1 MAGRPLEASGSHPT
15 GGVLHCVS
23 MARYL
28 PGLQT
33 RDRILD
39 STRWLLAR
47 VGLDGT
53 TLAAILDRAKVRS
66 GSFYNLFDSK
76 DEAILT
82 VIREAINAVDPHPDG
97 VGKDTVKELVDAYV
111 EFITGQPTLAKIYL
125 QTAVGGALNDEAL
138 AHRILSHHETR
149 VSRLADAIRREDSA
163 TKAKARVEAELL
175 LAGLNGLAFHLLL
188 DPDFDVATR
197 AEDLLASR

>member
-1 MAGRPLEASGSHPT
+1 
-15 GGVLHCVS
+15 
-23 MARYL
+23 MARYS

-47 VGLDGT
+47 AGLDGT
-53 TLAAILDRAKVRS
+53 TLAAILERSKVRT

-82 VIREAINAVDPHPDG
+82 VVREAINAVDPHPDG
-97 VGKDTVKELVDAYV
+97 VGKDTVQELVDAYI

-125 QTAVGGALNDEAL
+125 QTAVGGALHDEAL
-138 AHRILSHHETR
+138 AHRVLSHHETR
-149 VSRLADAIRREDSA
+149 VSRLADAIRRETRT
-163 TKAKARVEAELL
+163 TKQKSLSQAELL
-175 LAGLNGLAFHLLL
+175 LAGLNGLAFHWLL
-188 DPDFDVATR
+188 DPEFDITAR
-197 AEDLLASR
+197 AQELMASR

>member
-1 MAGRPLEASGSHPT
+1 
-15 GGVLHCVS
+15 

-33 RDRILD
+33 RDRILE

-47 VGLDGT
+47 VGLEAT

-76 DEAILT
+76 DEAIIT

-97 VGKDTVKELVDAYV
+97 VGKDTIQELVDAYV
-111 EFITGQPTLAKIYL
+111 EFITGQPALARIYL
-125 QTAVGGALNDEAL
+125 QTAVGGAMTDEAL
-138 AHRILSHHETR
+138 AHRVVSHHKARVTR
-149 VSRLADAIRREDSA
+149 MADAIRRQTRTS
-163 TKAKARVEAELL
+163 KAKSQLEAELL
-175 LAGLNGLAFHLLL
+175 LAGLNGLAFHWLL
-188 DPDFDVATR
+188 DPDFDIAAR
-197 AEDLLASR
+197 AQNLLDNR

>member
-1 MAGRPLEASGSHPT
+1 
-15 GGVLHCVS
+15 

-33 RDRILD
+33 RDRILE

-53 TLAAILDRAKVRS
+53 TLAAILDRAQVRS

-76 DEAILT
+76 DEVILT

-97 VGKDTVKELVDAYV
+97 EGKDTVAELVDAYI
-111 EFITGQPTLAKIYL
+111 EFITTQPTLAKIYL
-125 QTAVGGALNDEAL
+125 QTAVGRAMNDDGL
-138 AHRILSHHETR
+138 AHRVLSHHETR
-149 VSRLADAIRREDSA
+149 VTRLADAISRESA
-163 TKAKARVEAELL
+163 VTVGQSRVEAELL
-175 LAGLNGLAFHLLL
+175 LAGLNGLAFHWLL
-188 DPDFDVATR
+188 DSDFDVAGR
-197 AEDLLASR
+197 ANDLVKSR

>member
-1 MAGRPLEASGSHPT
+1 
-15 GGVLHCVS
+15 

-28 PGLQT
+28 RGLQT

-53 TLAAILDRAKVRS
+53 TLAAILERSKIRS

-97 VGKDTVKELVDAYV
+97 VGKDTEEELVDAYI

-125 QTAVGGALNDEAL
+125 QTAVGGAMNDEAL
-138 AHRILSHHETR
+138 AHRVLSHHETR
-149 VSRLADAIRREDSA
+149 VSRLADAIRRKTRTS
-163 TKAKARVEAELL
+163 KAKSHIEAELL
-175 LAGLNGLAFHLLL
+175 LAGLNGLAFHWLL
-188 DPDFDVATR
+188 DPNFDVAAR
-197 AEDLLASR
+197 ARDLTASR

>member
-1 MAGRPLEASGSHPT
+1 
-15 GGVLHCVS
+15 

-53 TLAAILDRAKVRS
+53 TLSAILERAKVRS

-97 VGKDTVKELVDAYV
+97 IGKDTVEELVDAYI

-125 QTAVGGALNDEAL
+125 QTAVGGAMTDEAL
-138 AHRILSHHETR
+138 AHRVIAHHEAR
-149 VSRLADAIRREDSA
+149 VSRLADAIRRQTRTSR
-163 TKAKARVEAELL
+163 AKSQLEAELL
-175 LAGLNGLAFHLLL
+175 LAGLNGLAFHWLL
-188 DPDFDVATR
+188 DPEFDIAAR
-197 AEDLLASR
+197 ARDLMSSR

>member
-1 MAGRPLEASGSHPT
+1 
-15 GGVLHCVS
+15 

-33 RDRILD
+33 RDRILE

-53 TLAAILDRAKVRS
+53 TLSAILERAKVRS

-76 DEAILT
+76 DEVILT

-97 VGKDTVKELVDAYV
+97 EGKDTVAELVDAYI
-111 EFITGQPTLAKIYL
+111 EFITTQPTLAKIYL
-125 QTAVGGALNDEAL
+125 QTAVAGAMNDEGL
-138 AHRILSHHETR
+138 AHRVLSHHETR
-149 VSRLADAIRREDSA
+149 ATRLADAMQRESRM
-163 TKAKARVEAELL
+163 TVKRSRVEAELL
-175 LAGLNGLAFHLLL
+175 LAGLNGLAFHWLL
-188 DPDFDVATR
+188 DPEFDVAAR
-197 AEDLLASR
+197 ARDLLESR

>member
-1 MAGRPLEASGSHPT
+1 
-15 GGVLHCVS
+15 

-53 TLAAILDRAKVRS
+53 TLSAILERSKVRS

-82 VIREAINAVDPHPDG
+82 VVREAINAVDPHPDG
-97 VGKDTVKELVDAYV
+97 VGKDTVEELVDAYIQ
-111 EFITGQPTLAKIYL
+111 FITGQPTLAKIYL
-125 QTAVGGALNDEAL
+125 QTAVGGALQDESI
-138 AHRILSHHETR
+138 AHRVLSHHETR
-149 VSRLADAIRREDSA
+149 VTRLADAIRRETRAS
-163 TKAKARVEAELL
+163 KPKSLGQAELL
-175 LAGLNGLAFHLLL
+175 LAGLNGLAFHWLL
-188 DPDFDVATR
+188 DPEFDIATR
-197 AEDLLASR
+197 AQELMNGR

>member
-1 MAGRPLEASGSHPT
+1 
-15 GGVLHCVS
+15 

-28 PGLQT
+28 PGIQT
-33 RDRILD
+33 RDRILE

-53 TLAAILDRAKVRS
+53 TLSAILERAKVRS

-97 VGKDTVKELVDAYV
+97 AGKDTVQELVDAYV
-111 EFITGQPTLAKIYL
+111 EFITGQPTLARIYL
-125 QTAVGGALNDEAL
+125 QTAVGGAMSDEAL
-138 AHRILSHHETR
+138 ARRVISHHETR
-149 VSRLADAIRREDSA
+149 AARLADAIRRQTRTS
-163 TKAKARVEAELL
+163 KAQSQLEAELL
-175 LAGLNGLAFHLLL
+175 LAGLNGLAFHWLL
-188 DPDFDVATR
+188 DPDFDIAAR
-197 AEDLLASR
+197 AQDLLATR

>member
-1 MAGRPLEASGSHPT
+1 
-15 GGVLHCVS
+15 

-28 PGLQT
+28 RGLQT

-53 TLAAILDRAKVRS
+53 TLAAILERSKIRS

-97 VGKDTVKELVDAYV
+97 EGKDTVEELVDAYI

-125 QTAVGGALNDEAL
+125 QTAVGGAMVDEAL
-138 AHRILSHHETR
+138 AHRVLSHHEAR
-149 VSRLADAIRREDSA
+149 VSRLADAIRRKSR
-163 TKAKARVEAELL
+163 TSKAKSQIEAELL
-175 LAGLNGLAFHLLL
+175 LAGLNGLAFHWLL
-188 DPDFDVATR
+188 DPSFDVAARAADLTR
-197 AEDLLASR
+197 

>member
-1 MAGRPLEASGSHPT
+1 
-15 GGVLHCVS
+15 

-53 TLAAILDRAKVRS
+53 TLAAILERSKVRS

-82 VIREAINAVDPHPDG
+82 VVREAINAVDPHPDG
-97 VGKDTVKELVDAYV
+97 VGKDTVQELVDAYI

-125 QTAVGGALNDEAL
+125 QTAVGGALQDEAL
-138 AHRILSHHETR
+138 AHRVLSHHVTR
-149 VSRLADAIRREDSA
+149 VSRLADAIRRESGT
-163 TKAKARVEAELL
+163 TKKKANGEAELV
-175 LAGLNGLAFHLLL
+175 LASLNGLAFHWLL
-188 DPDFDVATR
+188 DPDFDIATR
-197 AEDLLASR
+197 AQELMASR

>member
-1 MAGRPLEASGSHPT
+1 
-15 GGVLHCVS
+15 

-47 VGLDGT
+47 AGLDGT
-53 TLAAILDRAKVRS
+53 TLAAILDRSKVRS

-97 VGKDTVKELVDAYV
+97 AGKDTVQELVDAYV
-111 EFITGQPTLAKIYL
+111 QFITGQPTLAKIYL
-125 QTAVGGALNDEAL
+125 QTAVGGAMHDESL
-138 AHRILSHHETR
+138 AHRVLSHHETR
-149 VSRLADAIRREDSA
+149 VNRLADAIRRE
-163 TKAKARVEAELL
+163 TQTTNKKARSEAELL
-175 LAGLNGLAFHLLL
+175 LAGLNGLAFHWLL
-188 DPDFDVATR
+188 DDDFDISNR
-197 AEDLLASR
+197 AQALMAAR

>member
-1 MAGRPLEASGSHPT
+1 
-15 GGVLHCVS
+15 

-53 TLAAILDRAKVRS
+53 TLSAILERAKVRS

-97 VGKDTVKELVDAYV
+97 VGKDTVQELVDAYV

-125 QTAVGGALNDEAL
+125 QTAVGGAMTDEAL
-138 AHRILSHHETR
+138 AHRVISHHRAR
-149 VSRLADAIRREDSA
+149 VTRLADAIRRQTRTS
-163 TKAKARVEAELL
+163 KAKSQLEAELL
-175 LAGLNGLAFHLLL
+175 LAGLNGLAFHWLL
-188 DPDFDVATR
+188 DPDFDIAAR
-197 AEDLLASR
+197 ARDLLASR

>member
-1 MAGRPLEASGSHPT
+1 
-15 GGVLHCVS
+15 

-53 TLAAILDRAKVRS
+53 TLAAILERAKVRS

-82 VIREAINAVDPHPDG
+82 VVREAINAVDPHPDG
-97 VGKDTVKELVDAYV
+97 IGKDTVQELVDAYIQ
-111 EFITGQPTLAKIYL
+111 FITGQPTLAKIYL
-125 QTAVGGALNDEAL
+125 QTAVGGAMHDEAL
-138 AHRILSHHETR
+138 AHRVLSHHETR
-149 VSRLADAIRREDSA
+149 VTRLADALRRETGTS
-163 TKAKARVEAELL
+163 KAKSRTQAELL
-175 LAGLNGLAFHLLL
+175 LAGLNGLAFHWLL
-188 DPDFDVATR
+188 DPDFDISSRAVELVAGR
-197 AEDLLASR
+197 

>member
-1 MAGRPLEASGSHPT
+1 
-15 GGVLHCVS
+15 

-33 RDRILD
+33 RDRILE

-53 TLAAILDRAKVRS
+53 TLSAILERASVRA

-76 DEAILT
+76 DEVILT

-97 VGKDTVKELVDAYV
+97 VGKDTVEELVDAYV

-125 QTAVGGALNDEAL
+125 QTAVGGAMNDDGL
-138 AHRILSHHETR
+138 AHRVLSHHETR
-149 VSRLADAIRREDSA
+149 VSRLADAIRRETRTS
-163 TKAKARVEAELL
+163 KPKSQIQAEML
-175 LAGLNGLAFHLLL
+175 LAGLNGLAFHWLL
-188 DPDFDVATR
+188 DPDFDIAAR
-197 AEDLLASR
+197 ARDLLESR